1 MPVKLQEG
9 TDITETFAVLV
20 DVPELSYPA
29 NLNNGLVSFWN
40 FNEGRGNTAYDKNG
54 TNNLAIT
61 GATWIAGKAGS
72 GLYFDGVDDIAVVN
86 PFTGLVDTSE
96 FTLTFW
102 IKIKSYSTI
111 LYKGYVHFQLDS
123 NSRITFENTSVN
135 GQYGFTG
142 REAGATKDTPI
153 NVVLSLDTWYFICFA
168 TSVSAGRRRSYVNGE
183 LSGEVMGSINISS
196 PFLFRISAGNLSD
209 GKFLIDEVRIYN
221 RYLNADEVK
230 LLYQLGRQK
239 LELGQDPTN
248 MSLQP

>member
-29 NLNNGLVSFWN
+29 SLNNGLVSFWN

-72 GLYFDGVDDIAVVN
+72 GLYFDGVDDIAVIN

-96 FTLTFW
+96 FTLAFW
-102 IKIKSYSTI
+102 IKIKDYSLNAYVGYITLVTEGTSSY
-111 LYKGYVHFQLDS
+111 
-123 NSRITFENTSVN
+123 ITFAPNVN
-135 GQYGFTG
+135 RGQFMFIG
-142 REAGATKDTPI
+142 RENGINKDTVI
-153 NVVLSLDTWYFICFA
+153 YEVLSLDTWYLICFT
-168 TSVSAGRRRSYVNGE
+168 TSVSAGRRRSYINE
-183 LSGEVMGSINISS
+183 KLSHEVMDSINIS
-196 PFLFRISAGNLSD
+196 PNLFKISVSNLNV
-209 GKFLIDEVRIYN
+209 GKFIIDEVRIYN
-221 RYLNADEVK
+221 RALNESEIK
-230 LLYQLGRQK
+230 SLYKLGRQK

-248 MSLQP
+248 VSLQP